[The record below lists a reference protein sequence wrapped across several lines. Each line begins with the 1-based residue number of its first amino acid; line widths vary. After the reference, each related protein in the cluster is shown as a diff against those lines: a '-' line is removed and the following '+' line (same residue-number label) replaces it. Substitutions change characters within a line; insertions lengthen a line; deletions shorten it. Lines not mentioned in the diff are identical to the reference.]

1 MFSDIADS
9 CAVKDSRPPASL
21 LERPACRAFVRSE
34 QPRKLCLLENQPFIQ
49 APGTAT
55 PLVFEVNPRRPRTR
69 MPKGL
74 PKHREIVSF
83 RTKPNDM
90 LDTDSL
96 GIAALKPVSDA
107 ERVAPAFA
115 SAAQKALIPVA
126 RGQLIPDK
134 RRYAT

>member
-1 MFSDIADS
+1 
-9 CAVKDSRPPASL
+9 
-21 LERPACRAFVRSE
+21 
-34 QPRKLCLLENQPFIQ
+34 
-49 APGTAT
+49 
-55 PLVFEVNPRRPRTR
+55 

-107 ERVAPAFA
+107 ERATPALLA
-115 SAAQKALIPVA
+115 SAAEKALIPIA
-126 RGQLIPDK
+126 WGQLIPDK
-134 RRYAT
+134 RGYAT

>member
-1 MFSDIADS
+1 
-9 CAVKDSRPPASL
+9 
-21 LERPACRAFVRSE
+21 
-34 QPRKLCLLENQPFIQ
+34 
-49 APGTAT
+49 
-55 PLVFEVNPRRPRTR
+55 

-107 ERVAPAFA
+107 ERVALAFA
-115 SAAQKALIPVA
+115 AAAQKALIPVNWC
-126 RGQLIPDK
+126 QLIQDK
-134 RRYAT
+134 RGDAA